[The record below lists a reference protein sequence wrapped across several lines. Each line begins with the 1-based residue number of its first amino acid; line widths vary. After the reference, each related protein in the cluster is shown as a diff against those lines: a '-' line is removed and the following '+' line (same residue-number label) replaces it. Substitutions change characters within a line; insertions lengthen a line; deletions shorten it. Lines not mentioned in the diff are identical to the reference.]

1 MMLWYFVE
9 WMQVSATANNL
20 HIIPEISQEEKPQ
33 VAEDVQKVGNATL
46 SGSTLERYNEIAK
59 KYQKEGD
66 VAKSFQTGIMGWETP
81 IQYVVYIMKF
91 LSQLG
96 LLIWGIMILYAG
108 YLYAT
113 TIFGYGDPNQAK
125 TAIKNAI
132 IWVIVVIASYAIFRG
147 LTSLFL

>member
-1 MMLWYFVE
+1 MLWCFIG
-9 WMQVSATANNL
+9 WFQVSATANNL

-33 VAEDVQKVGNATL
+33 VANDVKDVGNATL
-46 SGSTLERYNEIAK
+46 SGTTLERYDSIAK
-59 KYQKEGD
+59 KYQKEWD
-66 VAKSFQTGIMGWETP
+66 IAKSFQTGIMGWNTL

-96 LLIWGIMILYAG
+96 LLIGGIMILYAG

-113 TIFGYGDPNQAK
+113 TIFGYGDPNKAK

-132 IWVIVVIASYAIFRG
+132 IWVIVIVASYAIIRG